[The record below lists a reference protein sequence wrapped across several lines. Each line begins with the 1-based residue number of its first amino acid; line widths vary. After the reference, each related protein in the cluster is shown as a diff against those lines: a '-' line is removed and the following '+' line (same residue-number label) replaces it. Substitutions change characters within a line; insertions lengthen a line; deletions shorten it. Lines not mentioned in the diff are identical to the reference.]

1 MIIPRADNELMVW
14 LNNFSDSFSTQATA
28 LGFTEAD
35 VNSVRA
41 DAAMLNY
48 LVGDVLP
55 SYQSALQARTAYKAL
70 IKDGPVGSP
79 GGALPAAPSTG
90 AAPAVV
96 APGIVPRLRQLIA
109 RIKVAPGYNDSIGLA
124 LGIVETET
132 RGPGGSATIADAKP
146 TAKAAALAGSQV
158 RIEFS
163 KGGFDGVQIESR
175 RAGEQGWQSLGTDNY
190 SPFLDARPPVEAG
203 KPEVREYRLRYVQ
216 RDAAVGDWSDI
227 ITATTR
233 P

>member
-1 MIIPRADNELMVW
+1 MSIPRTDNELMVW
-14 LNNFSDSFSTQATA
+14 LNNFSASFSTQATA
-28 LGFTEAD
+28 LGFTAAD

-55 SYQSALQARTAYKAL
+55 TYQSALQSRTAYKAL

-79 GGALPAAPSTG
+79 GGALPAAPSTA

-96 APGIVPRLRQLIA
+96 PPGIVPRLRQLIA
-109 RIKVAPGYNDSIGLA
+109 RIKAAPGYNDSIGLA
-124 LGIVETET
+124 LGITDAESVNSV
-132 RGPGGSATIADAKP
+132 RGAMTVDAKP
-146 TAKAAALAGSQV
+146 KAKATALAAGQV

-163 KGGFDGVQIESR
+163 KGGFDGVQVESR
-175 RAGEQGWQSLGTDNY
+175 RAGEQGWQPLGTDNY
-190 SPFLDARPPVEAG
+190 SPFVDARPPVEAG
-203 KPEVREYRLRYVQ
+203 KPEVREYRLRYIQ
-216 RDAAVGDWSDI
+216 LDEAVGDWSDI